1 MMVGIF
7 FLFPFFFFLHI
18 QASITLMNYEL
29 EKGAFEETPDNLK
42 RKEQKGNKA
51 NVKSAKSLGKW

>member
-1 MMVGIF
+1 MIVGIF
-7 FLFPFFFFLHI
+7 SFSFFLFLRI

>member
-1 MMVGIF
+1 
-7 FLFPFFFFLHI
+7 
-18 QASITLMNYEL
+18 MNYEL

-51 NVKSAKSLGKW
+51 NVKSEKSLGKW

>member
-1 MMVGIF
+1 
-7 FLFPFFFFLHI
+7 
-18 QASITLMNYEL
+18 MNYEL
-29 EKGAFEETPDNLK
+29 EKGAFEETPDILK